1 MKFNIKEPSWL
12 TVSSLAVILL
22 FIDQITKVII
32 KLSMTIGEAIYVCG
46 TWFQIRFIEN
56 PGAAYGFEISDGDWG
71 KLTLSVIRIIA
82 IGALGYYINKLIKK
96 SAPLGVIIGFTLI
109 LAGALGNL
117 IDSMFYGLI
126 FSESTAWEVASLT
139 PWGEGYTSF
148 LHGKV
153 VDMLYFPII
162 NTHYP
167 SWIPNVGGERFIF
180 FSPIF
185 NVADSYISVGFVYLI
200 IFQRKY
206 FNDKPEP
213 AIDEFEQ
220 STINN

>member
-1 MKFNIKEPSWL
+1 MNFDIKKPSWTL
-12 TVSSLAVILL
+12 VSIFVVLLL
-22 FIDQITKVII
+22 FIDQLTKVII
-32 KLSMTIGEAIYVCG
+32 KLTMTIGEAIYVCG

-82 IGALGYYINKLIKK
+82 IFGLGYYIHKLMQK
-96 SAPLGVIIGFTLI
+96 SAPIGVIVGFSLI

-126 FSESTAWEVASLT
+126 FSESTAWQVASTT
-139 PWGEGYTSF
+139 PWGEGYTTF

-162 NTHYP
+162 DTHYP
-167 SWIPNVGGERFIF
+167 EWLPKVGGERFIF

-206 FNDKPEP
+206 FNEKPEVLSNEENV
-213 AIDEFEQ
+213 ISIE
-220 STINN
+220 